1 MSHIIAVD
9 LDGTLLSSEN
19 KITKY
24 TQKII
29 QLLIKK
35 NFHFIFASG
44 RHYIDVMEIRDSLK
58 IKIFM
63 ITSNGAKIYNLD
75 DELIFS
81 DNLEAHIAS
90 TLCRMEYL
98 DAEIITQVYQNN
110 KWYINNNKID
120 NKFCPALSSL
130 KYQYFHPDD
139 LACNNISKIFF
150 TSRNFQKLYILK
162 RKITDCYGGKVHI
175 NFSVPG
181 CLEIVSGTTSKG
193 HGLKLI
199 SNLLGVPLNNCI
211 AFGDGMNDQDM
222 LDIAGK
228 AYIMQNADS
237 RLKDILPHIEI
248 IGSNNNDGVAR
259 CLNKMFI
266 ENDKNIL

>member
-1 MSHIIAVD
+1 MCYIIALD

-24 TQKII
+24 TKEII

-35 NFHFIFASG
+35 NFYFVFASG
-44 RHYIDVMEIRDSLK
+44 RHYIDVMKIRDSLK
-58 IKIFM
+58 IKTFM

-75 DELIFS
+75 NELIFS
-81 DNLEAHIAS
+81 DNLEEDISS
-90 TLCRMEYL
+90 TLCRIEYA
-98 DAEIITQVYQNN
+98 DKEIITQIYQND

-130 KYQYFHPDD
+130 QYQYFYPDS
-139 LACNNISKIFF
+139 LNFNNISKIFF
-150 TSRNFQKLYILK
+150 TSKNFQKLYILE
-162 RKITDCYGGKVHI
+162 RKITNLYSNKVHI

-181 CLEIVSGTTSKG
+181 CLEIVSGNTSKG

-199 SNLLGVPLNNCI
+199 SNLLGISLNNFI

-222 LDIAGK
+222 LAIVGK
-228 AYIMQNADS
+228 AYIMKNADS
-237 RLKDILPHIEI
+237 RLKNALPHIEI
-248 IGSNNNDGVAR
+248 IESNNNDGVAR
-259 CLNKMFI
+259 CLNKVFI
-266 ENDKNIL
+266 KNNKNIL